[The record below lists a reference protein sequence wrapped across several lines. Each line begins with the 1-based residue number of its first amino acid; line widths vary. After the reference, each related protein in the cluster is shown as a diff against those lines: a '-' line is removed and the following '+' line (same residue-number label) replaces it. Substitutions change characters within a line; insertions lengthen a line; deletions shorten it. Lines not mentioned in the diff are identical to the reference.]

1 MGNRTKVFQDS
12 ISLRNMT
19 NPDKLKLVNY
29 NRKIAMQY
37 QNFLSAK
44 FW

>member
-1 MGNRTKVFQDS
+1 MGFRTKVFPDS
-12 ISLRNMT
+12 MSRHNVK

-29 NRKIAMQY
+29 NRKVCNTE
-37 QNFLSAK
+37 NFLSAK